1 MTDQVSSRTVFR
13 WAVVAGLG
21 LLAVG
26 LAASAVYAIRGILVL
41 ALVALFITVS
51 LDPAV
56 RWLTRHRV
64 RRSWAVGLIFVI
76 AFLAVVGLG
85 AALMPPLIRQ
95 AASLSA
101 DLPGDIDRMVEQSR
115 PLREFGE
122 RYGLITY
129 LQDLAKDLPGR
140 IGANVLGFVRSFFG
154 AVFTALTV
162 MVLTIYFM
170 ANLPNLRS
178 GVVRLLPPAGRAH
191 ARRTVDVVVD
201 KVGAYMIG
209 NILISLVAGIAT
221 FAILTALRVPFALPL
236 AVVVAITDLI
246 PMIGATLG
254 AVICVGVTA
263 LTADLWPTTVLVAT
277 FFVLYQQM
285 ENYLIAPRILRNT
298 VDLPALAVL
307 LAALIGGTVLGLV
320 GALMA
325 IPIAAVIKVLASPKI
340 REMDAS
346 EEAGAVAGEGVGP
359 AAGERAGPTAGEGAG
374 PAAAGP
380 G

>member
-41 ALVALFITVS
+41 ALVALFIAVS

>member
-41 ALVALFITVS
+41 ALVALFIAVS

-56 RWLTRHRV
+56 RSLTRHRV

>member
-21 LLAVG
+21 LLAVS
-26 LAASAVYAIRGILVL
+26 LAASAVFAIRGILVL
-41 ALVALFITVS
+41 ALVALFIAVS

-64 RRSWAVGLIFVI
+64 RRSWAVGLIFAI

-101 DLPGDIDRMVEQSR
+101 DLPGYIDRMVEQSK

-122 RYGLITY
+122 RYGLVSY

-154 AVFTALTV
+154 AVFTALTGI
-162 MVLTIYFM
+162 VLTIYFM
-170 ANLPNLRS
+170 ADLPRMRS
-178 GVVRLLPPAGRAH
+178 GVVRLFPPPGRAH

-209 NILISLVAGIAT
+209 NILISLVAGIST
-221 FAILTALRVPFALPL
+221 FALLTVLGVPFALPL
-236 AVVVAITDLI
+236 AFVVAITDLI

-254 AVICVGVTA
+254 AVITVLVTV
-263 LTADLWPTTVLVAT
+263 LVDDLWPTTVVVAI

-285 ENYLIAPRILRNT
+285 ENYLIAPRILRNS
-298 VDLPALAVL
+298 VDLPAIAVL

-340 REMDAS
+340 RELNAS
-346 EEAGAVAGEGVGP
+346 DGDI
-359 AAGERAGPTAGEGAG
+359 AAMSFSRITV
-374 PAAAGP
+374 
-380 G
+380 